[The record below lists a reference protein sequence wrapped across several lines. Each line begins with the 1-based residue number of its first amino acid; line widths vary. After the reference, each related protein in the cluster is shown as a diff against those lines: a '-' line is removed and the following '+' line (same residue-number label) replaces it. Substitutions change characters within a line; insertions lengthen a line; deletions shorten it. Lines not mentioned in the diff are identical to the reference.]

1 MRASRVLSVPCA
13 VVAAVS
19 LAQGARKR
27 MGRVEMDEL
36 LVDLLGV
43 ALGVAS
49 TIPMAYFLGRVAI
62 GGGRRDLS
70 LGLACAI
77 VPLVAIQA
85 ALLVVFLVCPASV
98 LSFGVCSTASFLVAA
113 LVEGFVAWRRMGE

>member
-1 MRASRVLSVPCA
+1 
-13 VVAAVS
+13 
-19 LAQGARKR
+19 
-27 MGRVEMDEL
+27 MDEL

-49 TIPMAYFLGRVAI
+49 TIPMASFLGKVAN
-62 GGGRRDLS
+62 GGGRQDFS

-85 ALLVVFLVCPASV
+85 VLLVVFLVRPTSV
-98 LSFGVCSTASFLVAA
+98 LSFGVCSIASFLMAA

>member
-1 MRASRVLSVPCA
+1 MRASRVLFVLCA
-13 VVAAVS
+13 VVVAVS

-70 LGLACAI
+70 FGLACAI

-113 LVEGFVAWRRMGE
+113 LVEGLVAWRRMGE

>member
-1 MRASRVLSVPCA
+1 MRASRVLFVLCA
-13 VVAAVS
+13 VVVAVS